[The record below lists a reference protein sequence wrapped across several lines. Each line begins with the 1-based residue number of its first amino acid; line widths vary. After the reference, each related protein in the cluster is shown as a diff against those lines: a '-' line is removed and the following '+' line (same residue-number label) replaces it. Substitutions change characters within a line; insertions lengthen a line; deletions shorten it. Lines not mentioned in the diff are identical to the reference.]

1 MEKEEEQEKREKE
14 QKLVGEQRSKELD
27 GEHQKWERGL
37 TRRRDKERQRMVGA
51 MDNETRGSKGAKRVV
66 GGGGITEGG
75 RKNKRARKYSLL
87 GENWGAPQGD
97 VRVRQK
103 GEGAIEG
110 SRGAEPREEGG
121 REDEQMLLVPPAPH
135 REQAE
140 VGVTTPSEKVKARG
154 AVTQKNLALIMTKS
168 QSDYVEKG
176 QLDQTMGDGGNKTD
190 NCGNSGE
197 MGVVRTNI
205 ESMGGDMSHGDE
217 PQCEFRRGV
226 CLTHK
231 LKGNKKTLSIK
242 KWKKKKYGYGWVTV
256 KETQY
261 SCSYRA
267 GNTTEYQ
274 DIMNSE
280 GNCRS
285 PARNIGDI
293 SGCSGSVLGINR
305 EGLFSDC
312 DAGLERESVK
322 NED

>member
-1 MEKEEEQEKREKE
+1 MEERERTEE
-14 QKLVGEQRSKELD
+14 GEQQIISTNGVIQGACVVQERSNGQFDRGEVAPSMG
-27 GEHQKWERGL
+27 GEH
-37 TRRRDKERQRMVGA
+37 TIA
-51 MDNETRGSKGAKRVV
+51 
-66 GGGGITEGG
+66 
-75 RKNKRARKYSLL
+75 
-87 GENWGAPQGD
+87 
-97 VRVRQK
+97 
-103 GEGAIEG
+103 
-110 SRGAEPREEGG
+110 
-121 REDEQMLLVPPAPH
+121 LV
-135 REQAE
+135 E
-140 VGVTTPSEKVKARG
+140 SC
-154 AVTQKNLALIMTKS
+154 LIMTKS

-176 QLDQTMGDGGNKTD
+176 QLDQTMGEGGNKTD

-197 MGVVRTNI
+197 MGGVRTNI
-205 ESMGGDMSHGDE
+205 ESMGGDMRHGDE

-280 GNCRS
+280 GNCKS

-312 DAGLERESVK
+312 DASLERESVK